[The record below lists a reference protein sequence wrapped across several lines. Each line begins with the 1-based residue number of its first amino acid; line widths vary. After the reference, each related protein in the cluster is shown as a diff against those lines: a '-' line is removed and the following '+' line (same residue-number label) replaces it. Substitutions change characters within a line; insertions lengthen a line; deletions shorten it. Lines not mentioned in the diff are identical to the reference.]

1 MPTLRM
7 RPKINIAYLIIG
19 VAAIVML
26 AALLSAPRV
35 RRYAREKARAESAS
49 PAAARTPDSQGP

>member
-1 MPTLRM
+1 MYTVRVL
-7 RPKINIAYLIIG
+7 PKINIAYLIIS

-35 RRYAREKARAESAS
+35 RKYARERARAESNE
-49 PAAARTPDSQGP
+49 PAATTSTSQRP